1 MSRPSRR
8 GRALLAFASLCALVT
23 MAAAVVV
30 LTTPQ
35 QAAWDHA
42 PSAGSVPQPP
52 TLHDTF
58 DPAGN

>member
-8 GRALLAFASLCALVT
+8 GHALLAFASLCALVS
-23 MAAAVVV
+23 MAAAIVV

-35 QAAWDHA
+35 QAAWEHV
-42 PSAGSVPQPP
+42 PSAGSAAPAL

-58 DPAGN
+58 DPAGP